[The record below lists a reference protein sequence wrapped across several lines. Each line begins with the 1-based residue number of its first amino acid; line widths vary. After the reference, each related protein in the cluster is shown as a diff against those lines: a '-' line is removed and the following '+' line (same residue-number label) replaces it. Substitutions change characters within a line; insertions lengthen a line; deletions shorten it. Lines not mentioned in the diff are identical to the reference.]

1 MAPGTGRGSSRST
14 AGSGVETEQSFI
26 AAATRLFAERGYKG
40 TSISDLAR
48 ELNLTTASLYY
59 YVEGKQELLVKV
71 LETGMSDFVIR
82 LQAIA
87 DGDEGP
93 REKLAKAIENHVD
106 FVITR
111 RDVVRIFL
119 RQRSEL
125 TADSQRH
132 YQELLDRYQ
141 RLFTDILVEARPRVA
156 QTMDTVLMRQAVLG
170 MINSLVEWY
179 TPDGRLGPEEIK
191 AQLTSAIADHL
202 LGE

>member
-1 MAPGTGRGSSRST
+1 MPPTTGRGSTRSSS
-14 AGSGVETEQSFI
+14 GSGVETEQSFI

-48 ELNLTTASLYY
+48 ELQLTTASLYY
-59 YVEGKQELLVKV
+59 YVDGKQELLVRV
-71 LETGMSDFVIR
+71 LESGMSDFLLR

-93 REKLAKAIENHVD
+93 REKLAKAVENHID
-106 FVITR
+106 FVVSR

-125 TADSQRH
+125 TDESQRH

-141 RLFTDILVEARPRVA
+141 RLFTDILVDARPRLA
-156 QTMDTVLMRQAVLG
+156 ENTDTVLLRQAVLG
-170 MINSLVEWY
+170 MINSLAEWY
-179 TPDGRLGPEEIK
+179 TPQGRLTPEEVK
-191 AQLTSAIADHL
+191 AQLTSAIVDHL
-202 LGE
+202 LSA

>member
-1 MAPGTGRGSSRST
+1 MAPGSGRGSS
-14 AGSGVETEQSFI
+14 GSGVDTEQSFI

-48 ELNLTTASLYY
+48 ELQLTTASLYY

-71 LETGMSDFVIR
+71 LESGMSDFLLR

-87 DGDEGP
+87 DGEEGP
-93 REKLAKAIENHVD
+93 REKLARAVENHID
-106 FVITR
+106 FVVSR

-125 TADSQRH
+125 TAESQRH

-141 RLFTDILVEARPRVA
+141 RLFTDILVDARPLVA
-156 QTMDTVLMRQAVLG
+156 ATTDTVLLRQAVLG

-179 TPDGRLGPEEIK
+179 TPQGRLTPEEIK
-191 AQLTSAIADHL
+191 SQLTAAIVEHL
-202 LGE
+202 LRT

>member
-1 MAPGTGRGSSRST
+1 MPPTTGRGSTRSSS
-14 AGSGVETEQSFI
+14 GSGVETEQSFI

-48 ELNLTTASLYY
+48 ELQLTTASLYY
-59 YVEGKQELLVKV
+59 YVDGKQELLVRV
-71 LETGMSDFVIR
+71 LESGMSDFLLR

-93 REKLAKAIENHVD
+93 REKLAKAVENHID
-106 FVITR
+106 FVVSR

-125 TADSQRH
+125 TDESQRH

-141 RLFTDILVEARPRVA
+141 RLFTDILVEARPRLA
-156 QTMDTVLMRQAVLG
+156 ENTDTVLLRQAVLG
-170 MINSLVEWY
+170 MINSLAEWY
-179 TPDGRLGPEEIK
+179 TPQGRLTPEEVK
-191 AQLTSAIADHL
+191 AQLTSAIVDHL
-202 LGE
+202 LSA